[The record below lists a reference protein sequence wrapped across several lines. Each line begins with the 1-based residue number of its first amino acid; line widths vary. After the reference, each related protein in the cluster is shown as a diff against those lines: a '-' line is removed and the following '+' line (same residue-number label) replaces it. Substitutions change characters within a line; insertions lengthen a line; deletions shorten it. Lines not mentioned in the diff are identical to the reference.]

1 MALIIANNAIS
12 VSGLGAGTYGPI
24 VIGGSNLQGFTLTA
38 IGGASGTVQLKTS
51 PGGAVLATLNS
62 PGTVNLGLLP
72 GRYTLT
78 LGGATVPTNVALFQS
93 DHGAHLEYPSQAA
106 ANAHASELNAA
117 LQAGDVDSH
126 IVVKG
131 SVGGN
136 LWLVNRG
143 SKLTRVNP
151 FAPVSART
159 LQE

>member
-24 VIGGSNLQGFTLTA
+24 VIGGSNLQQWTLTA
-38 IGGASGTVQLKTS
+38 IGGSSGTVQLKTA

-62 PGTVNLGLLP
+62 PGTMSVFLQP
-72 GRYTLT
+72 GRYNLV
-78 LGGATVPTNVALFQS
+78 LGGSTVPTNVALFQS
-93 DHGAHLEYPSQAA
+93 DHGAHLEYPNQGAA
-106 ANAHASELNAA
+106 TAHAAELNNA
-117 LQAGDVDSH
+117 LQAGDTDPH

-131 SVGGN
+131 SVAGD

>member
-1 MALIIANNAIS
+1 MGLIIGNNAIT
-12 VSGLGAGTYGPI
+12 VSGVGAGVYGPVI
-24 VIGGSNLQGFTLTA
+24 IGGSNLQQFTLTA
-38 IGGASGTVQLKTS
+38 IGGASGTVQLKTA

-62 PGTVNLGLLP
+62 PATVNLGLLP

-78 LGGATVPTNVALFQS
+78 LGGTTVPTNVALFQS
-93 DHGAHLEYPSQAA
+93 DRGGHLEYPTQAA
-106 ANAHASELNAA
+106 ATAHASELNGA
-117 LQAGDVDSH
+117 LQAGDTDPH

-131 SVGGN
+131 SVGGD

-143 SKLTRVNP
+143 SKLARVNP